1 MLIRLYAGPIK
12 GKRGDGMSVKST
24 IKQYVPSSIL
34 SGVSNFRLRRAMNR
48 SKGRTPAQIFGEIY
62 ERNAWGGEAG
72 NFSSGSGSAERVND
86 DYVELV
92 LSLIRRGNV
101 RSIVD
106 LGCGDFKV
114 GARMVESGV
123 SYIGCDVYPKLIEQ
137 NSRKFGRANVT
148 FRVLDI
154 VADPLPEG
162 DLCIIRQ
169 VFQHLS
175 NDNIVEVL
183 RKARIYPL
191 VLITDEQISDDD
203 ASSNA
208 NILPF
213 HGTRRVF
220 GQGLKLERAPFDETF
235 EVLLNHSSGSGY
247 DNATRTYL
255 RTVLIRH

>member
-1 MLIRLYAGPIK
+1 MGTALS
-12 GKRGDGMSVKST
+12 MKSR

-34 SGVSNFRLRRAMNR
+34 SGVSNFRLRHAMNR
-48 SKGRTPAQIFGEIY
+48 SKGRTPAQIFAEIY
-62 ERNAWGGEAG
+62 ESNAWGGEAG
-72 NFSSGSGSAERVND
+72 TFSSGSGSAGQIND

-92 LSLIRRGNV
+92 LSLMRRENV
-101 RSIVD
+101 QSLVD

-114 GARMVESGV
+114 GARLVESGV
-123 SYIGCDVYPKLIEQ
+123 SYIGCDVYPRLIEQ
-137 NSRKFGRANVT
+137 NSRRFGRANVR
-148 FRVLDI
+148 FQAVDI

-162 DLCIIRQ
+162 NLCIIRQ

-175 NDNIVEVL
+175 NDNIMEVL
-183 RKARIYPL
+183 RKTRIYPL
-191 VLITDEQISDDD
+191 VLITDEQVWGDD

-220 GQGLKLERAPFDETF
+220 GQGLKLERAPFEQTV
-235 EVLLNHSSGSGY
+235 EVLLNHSSGSSY
-247 DNATRTYL
+247 DNATQTYL